1 MINISYFGT
10 NSIELEKF
18 SYAVAESIPAFTNTS
33 DLLHVIEKSAG
44 QGIIVVGSEIQLND
58 AVAFGEKVRS
68 EYPDVKVL
76 LSRKRIDVDVLS
88 KALRAGFAE
97 VITTEDTSGFVHS
110 IRHVREVIN
119 SAKSRHRNGSAEGV
133 RKGRIVVV
141 FSAKGGCGKTTLSIN
156 LATALSNTPNSRVCL
171 VDLDLQFGDIAV
183 SLQASPEK
191 TISAAIGMGANLDLL
206 GTRSIIT
213 NYDSNLDLLLAP
225 TNPTDVE
232 FISGDLIGKVLDN
245 LTSDYDYVVID
256 TPPAFTDFVLKSIE
270 LMDACYLIT
279 TLEMPAIKNLK
290 IVLETLDA
298 LKVDPTLIRVVINRA
313 DSKTGITPK
322 EAEVLLQ
329 RKVDY
334 ELPNEAS
341 VAVAANQG
349 QPLIRFAPKSQL
361 GKVIVRMASE
371 LMNSLSPE
379 LERTP
384 TTSKSLFRRS
394 KR

>member
-1 MINISYFGT
+1 MTNIYYFGVK
-10 NSIELEKF
+10 SIELEKF
-18 SYAVAESIPAFTNTS
+18 SYAVAESIPNYTNAS
-33 DLLHVIEKSAG
+33 ELFQEIEKNTG
-44 QGIIVVGSEIQLND
+44 RGIVVVSSELQMQEAI
-58 AVAFGEKVRS
+58 AIGEKARA
-68 EYPDVKVL
+68 EYPEVKVL

-97 VITTEDTSGFVHS
+97 VVTTEDTSGFIQS
-110 IRHVREVIN
+110 IRHIREVISTSQSKN
-119 SAKSRHRNGSAEGV
+119 KSTSTEKA
-133 RKGRIVVV
+133 RKGKLIVV

-156 LATALSNTPNSRVCL
+156 LATALTNNPNSRVCL

-206 GTRSIIT
+206 GTRSIIS
-213 NYDSNLDLLLAP
+213 NYDPSLDLLLAP

-232 FISGDLIGKVLDN
+232 FISGELVEKILTN
-245 LTSDYDYVVID
+245 LVIDYDYVVID

-270 LMDACYLIT
+270 MMDACYLIT

-298 LKVDPTLIRVVINRA
+298 LKVDQSVIRVVINRA
-313 DSKTGITPK
+313 DSKTGISPK

-329 RKVDY
+329 RTVDY
-334 ELPNEAS
+334 ELPNEVN

-349 QPLIRFAPKSQL
+349 QPLIRFAPKSPL

-371 LMNSLSPE
+371 LKIFLFPE
-379 LERTP
+379 LERNS
-384 TTSKSLFRRS
+384 TTSKSIFRRR
-394 KR
+394 K